1 MLTKEILF
9 GFNILTW
16 AGFLLMGVA
25 LHLVRT
31 SKARAPLC
39 IALML
44 AGTVLAIGGL
54 YPDKWL
60 N

>member
-1 MLTKEILF
+1 MLTKDILF
-9 GFNILTW
+9 GFNILTF
-16 AGFLLMGVA
+16 AGFLLMGIA

-31 SKARAPLC
+31 AKASTLVG

-44 AGTVLAIGGL
+44 AGTVLTIVGL
-54 YPDKWL
+54 YPDRWL

>member
-1 MLTKEILF
+1 MLTKDFFF
-9 GFNILTW
+9 GFNILTL
-16 AGFLLMGVA
+16 AGFLLMGIA

-31 SKARAPLC
+31 SKVRAPLG

-54 YPDKWL
+54 YPERWL

>member
-1 MLTKEILF
+1 MLTKDFFF
-9 GFNILTW
+9 GFNILTL
-16 AGFLLMGVA
+16 AGFLLMGIA

-31 SKARAPLC
+31 SKARVAVG

-44 AGTVLAIGGL
+44 TGTVFAIGGL
-54 YPDKWL
+54 YPDRWL